1 MSFYRTGG
9 FTLAT
14 FMMDTKIIR
23 IAQSTNDI
31 DMLQLKIVS
40 YLVDSG
46 QSMKIVLKLQVT
58 KVHSTPLKKILV
70 GTPLLVGE
78 QSSLN
83 HKIILSN

>member
-1 MSFYRTGG
+1 
-9 FTLAT
+9 
-14 FMMDTKIIR
+14 MMDTKIIR

>member
-1 MSFYRTGG
+1 
-9 FTLAT
+9 
-14 FMMDTKIIR
+14 MDTKIIR

>member
-1 MSFYRTGG
+1 
-9 FTLAT
+9 
-14 FMMDTKIIR
+14 MMDTKIIR

-58 KVHSTPLKKILV
+58 KVHSTPLKMILV

>member
-1 MSFYRTGG
+1 
-9 FTLAT
+9 
-14 FMMDTKIIR
+14 MMDTKIIR

-83 HKIILSN
+83 HKIILFN